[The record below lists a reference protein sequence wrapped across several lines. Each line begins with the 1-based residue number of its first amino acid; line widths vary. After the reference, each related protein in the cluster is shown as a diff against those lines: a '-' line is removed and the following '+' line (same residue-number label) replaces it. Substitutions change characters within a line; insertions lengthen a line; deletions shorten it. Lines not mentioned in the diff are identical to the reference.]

1 MGRLIKSNVYYRLPV
16 VNNLFACIMKKAVFF
31 DRDGT
36 ILSLVY
42 DKNHGIVRT
51 PLSPREVEFM
61 PHIVSLCKKIKSKGY
76 KLFIISNQPDIGLGR
91 ITQKTFNAIQNNLE
105 SYFAKYD
112 IAFDG
117 YYYCFHHPYAKI
129 APYKK
134 MCVCRKP
141 NPGLL
146 FQAAKEHNID
156 LINSWMIGDGVNDV
170 LAGHKAGCKTILIA
184 NNLESGHLSLA
195 TKHLKNTKPDYI
207 VKKLKEILSII

>member
-16 VNNLFACIMKKAVFF
+16 VNNLFTRIMEKAVFF

-51 PLSPREVEFM
+51 PLSPHGVEFM

-76 KLFIISNQPDIGLGR
+76 KLFILSNQPDIGLGR
-91 ITQKTFNAIQNNLE
+91 ITQKTFNAIQNKLD
-105 SYFAKYD
+105 SYFTKYD
-112 IAFDG
+112 IVFDG
-117 YYYCFHHPYAKI
+117 YYYCFHHPFAKI

-134 MCVCRKP
+134 MCACRKP

-146 FQAAKEHNID
+146 FQAAKEHNIN
-156 LINSWMIGDGVNDV
+156 LKNSWMIGDGVPDI
-170 LAGHKAGCKTILIA
+170 LAGQKAGCKTILIA
-184 NNLESGHLSLA
+184 NLLESSYLSLLE
-195 TKHLKNTKPDYI
+195 KNLKGVKPDYI
-207 VKKLKEILSII
+207 VKNLKEIPTLL